1 MCNTQRA
8 AKAKCI
14 DKKGVR
20 LRGCGDGSDSEAE
33 VGRAAVFS
41 VRCCPHAP
49 PRPRERT

>member
-20 LRGCGDGSDSEAE
+20 LNCGDGSDSKAE
-33 VGRAAVFS
+33 VGRVAVFS
-41 VRCCPHAP
+41 TWCHPHTP
-49 PRPRERT
+49 LRPYKQI